1 MSKPAKKP
9 RPADPHW
16 DALVAAEGLCVTP
29 WLDEGES
36 IGWRAV
42 YGGVG
47 AIAIGHANCPLAAA
61 TVAMERTVE
70 ALREGRS
77 GLVLSAGT
85 KGGQ

>member
-9 RPADPHW
+9 RPVDPRW
-16 DALVAAEGLCVTP
+16 DALVAAEGLCVVP
-29 WLDEGES
+29 WLDEGEA

-47 AIAIGHANCPLAAA
+47 AIVIGHGGCPLTAA
-61 TVAMERTVE
+61 TAAMERTVE
-70 ALREGRS
+70 AMREGRS

-85 KGGQ
+85 KGAK